1 MNKWLIG
8 VICSLLLG
16 SAPLQAQPVELAAI
30 IRVIGQNIVFQRENT
45 QTELSLRPTSVA
57 LLGVGDTIRTG
68 ENGRVLIHLAD
79 GYEIL
84 LLPNSEYTLINFERN
99 DFGVVQADAA
109 LVGIAVHNFTDTKE
123 RLQYQLQAET
133 FEVSATA
140 ADFAVWAVPN
150 LGLQAVTNA
159 LGEVEIYPEGETQVS
174 ITAETGFAVSYST
187 QPVSLNLPLHAS
199 QLVAQSVKC
208 DGVVNIN
215 TTEGLRLRAGAALD
229 FLVVDALED
238 KQHVSITGTTENG
251 LWYRIPFQTGFG
263 WIYSSL
269 IIADCEGLRRFP
281 NLYGEAPERVRGVT
295 PTELEMLTPF
305 YGIPET
311 NNVFYR

>member
-1 MNKWLIG
+1 MNKWGI
-8 VICSLLLG
+8 VILCWLVLMVGTIS
-16 SAPLQAQPVELAAI
+16 AQPVKQAAI
-30 IRVIGQNIVFQRENT
+30 IRVIGQEIFFQRQNT
-45 QTELSLRPTSVA
+45 TVEHPLRASAVA
-57 LLGVGDTIRTG
+57 LLGVGDRIRTG
-68 ENGRVLIHLAD
+68 ENGRVLISLQDQYAV
-79 GYEIL
+79 L
-84 LLPNSEYTLINFERN
+84 LLPNSEYTLLDFEYDDLGVMRVDARLSGIAIHNFE
-99 DFGVVQADAA
+99 DSAQTLDY
-109 LVGIAVHNFTDTKE
+109 
-123 RLQYQLQAET
+123 RLEAET
-133 FEVSATA
+133 FDVGASVG
-140 ADFAVWAVPN
+140 DFAVWSVPN

-159 LGEVEIYPEGETQVS
+159 LGEVDIYPEDDIHVTIGS
-174 ITAETGFAVSYST
+174 GMGFAVSYST
-187 QPVSLNLPLHAS
+187 EPVPLTLPLHAS

-208 DGVVNIN
+208 DGIVNIN

-269 IIADCEGLRRFP
+269 IIADCEDLRRFP
-281 NLYGEAPERVRGVT
+281 NLFGEAPERVRTVT

-305 YGIPET
+305 YGTPET